1 MLTVVE
7 HEPHAAPPSNHTLSR
22 RQFIERTG
30 GVTGGAIVFGLAG
43 GAGVLAETPATTAFA
58 ALPATAPSPLTSDE
72 LTTLRA
78 MLARLFPADEL
89 GPGAIEAGVDV
100 YVRQALAGAYAIFL
114 PLYQQ
119 NLAVIDQA
127 AKTMGATS
135 FAGLTAQQQDS
146 LLQQVEAGKAPV
158 GKTGATPVEVAQFFQ
173 LLLAHMR
180 EGMFGDPMYGGN
192 KDFAGWDLIGYPGIK
207 LVWTAQDQKIGAKVP
222 FEHRSAGEYGGDPY
236 HGPIPEK

>member
-1 MLTVVE
+1 VLTVVDQ
-7 HEPHAAPPSNHTLSR
+7 EPRSAAPTDHKLSR
-22 RQFIERTG
+22 RRFIERTG
-30 GVTGGAIVFGLAG
+30 GVSGGAIVFGLAG
-43 GAGVLAETPATTAFA
+43 GARVLAEAPATAAFA
-58 ALPATAPSPLTSDE
+58 APPAAAPTPLTSDE

-78 MLARLFPADEL
+78 MLARLLPADEL

-100 YVRQALAGAYAIFL
+100 YISQSLAGAYAIFL

-119 NLAVIDQA
+119 NLAAIDQA
-127 AKTMGATS
+127 AATMGATS

-158 GKTGATPVEVAQFFQ
+158 GTTGPTPAEVAQYFQ

-222 FEHRSAGEYGGDPY
+222 FEHRSAGEYGGEPY